1 MEYYVPDIYRKSI
14 YDVNYKKLKNNGIK
28 CILFDL
34 DNTIIK
40 YKQKDPTKESLE
52 LIQNLKDLGF
62 KVIIYSNAFDKKV
75 KHFSE
80 CFNVEAY
87 SFCKKPQVKKL
98 KALLQELKYNESE
111 VVIIGDQILTD
122 VLLGNTV
129 GITTIL
135 TTPISKKELIF
146 TRMMNRRKENRLIK
160 KLSKLDLF
168 YRGKYYE

>member
-1 MEYYVPDIYRKSI
+1 MITGASFFGLSSLISSFNNISLYTYYKLKFSEVNKVLEQIYRI
-14 YDVNYKKLKNNGIK
+14 VFL
-28 CILFDL
+28 
-34 DNTIIK
+34 
-40 YKQKDPTKESLE
+40 
-52 LIQNLKDLGF
+52 
-62 KVIIYSNAFDKKV
+62 IIYSNALDKKV

-87 SFCKKPQVKKL
+87 SFCRKPRTKKL
-98 KALLQELKYNESE
+98 KDLLQELKYNESE

-146 TRMMNRRKENRLIK
+146 TRMMNQ
-160 KLSKLDLF
+160 LSAIQSDAPIDS
-168 YRGKYYE
+168 

>member
-14 YDVNYKKLKNNGIK
+14 YDINYKKLKNNGIK

-40 YKQKDPTKESLE
+40 YKQKEPTKESLE
-52 LIQNLKDLGF
+52 LINKLKDLGF
-62 KVIIYSNAFDKKV
+62 KVIIYSNALDKKV

-80 CFNVEAY
+80 CFDIEAY
-87 SFCKKPQVKKL
+87 SFCRKPKTKKL
-98 KALLQELKYNESE
+98 KDLLQELKYNESE

-122 VLLGNTV
+122 VLLGNTI

-146 TRMMNRRKENRLIK
+146 TKINRHKENRLIK